1 MRKKVKPE
9 KKEVLS
15 PRNKFPKG
23 NKFGKGATPRAITLR
38 AREFVLQC
46 INGEEGMKLILAKIF
61 AQAKRGSYK
70 HQELIMNYVLGR
82 PVENIKIDAAY
93 GKSMLTSPTVVKI
106 IADNIR
112 LDKLS
117 KDAEAAKDNVVS
129 AERIKEME
137 DVLNKE
143 IKKNDNNT

>member
-1 MRKKVKPE
+1 MGRQKKLV
-9 KKEVLS
+9 KKE
-15 PRNKFPKG
+15 RHKFPKG
-23 NKFGKGATPRAITLR
+23 NRLGAGAQPKAIVMK
-38 AREFVLQC
+38 AREFVLAC

-93 GKSMLTSPTVVKI
+93 GQSMLTSPAVVKI

-112 LDKLS
+112 LDRL
-117 KDAEAAKDNVVS
+117 AKDVDAVR
-129 AERIKEME
+129 AEGITEDRIKEME

-143 IKKNDNNT
+143 VNKKV